1 MTAPDPWFPRPER
14 RRPALI
20 PWAFLLILLVFGG
33 LAARH
38 FLAAPQAPP
47 PPGEAPRQL
56 RTVTLYFGSTDGLAL
71 VAEGRDLADCL
82 EEQACLNATVQALID
97 GPVGD
102 LVPVL
107 PPRTVLH
114 GVSVAGSEARVDCDR
129 ALIEG
134 HPGGSASELLTV
146 QALATTLAVNFPPL
160 RQLQLLVDG
169 QPVATLK
176 GHVDLRRPVTPDF
189 TLIRA
194 AGSPPPAAPP
204 PASVR

>member
-1 MTAPDPWFPRPER
+1 MPDAAPRYPRPR
-14 RRPALI
+14 RRPSLI

-33 LAARH
+33 LVARH
-38 FLAAPQAPP
+38 YLAEPQAPP
-47 PPGEAPRQL
+47 PPAEPPRQL
-56 RTVTLYFGSTDGLAL
+56 RTVTLYFGAPDGLAL

-82 EEQACLNATVQALID
+82 EEQSCISATVQALID

-102 LVPVL
+102 LIPVL
-107 PPRTVLH
+107 PSRTVLH
-114 GVSVAGSEARVDCDR
+114 GVSVAGSAARVDFDR

-146 QALATTLAVNFPPL
+146 QALATTLAVNFPSL
-160 RQLQLLVDG
+160 RQVQLLVGG
-169 QPVATLK
+169 QPVETLK
-176 GHVDLRRPVTPDF
+176 GHVDLRQPVIPDF